1 MTTLGKFN
9 HTLNELILNLRDVI
23 QDDYPDLDRSIELFQ
38 DKLELLRKAN
48 PRMVIES
55 FIFYVYPYKK
65 EIMTCDEKFLLNYDF
80 QDKVDQAGYT
90 SIIDVLHI
98 KEIWVNYAN
107 QQIKDTIS
115 EYLQVMV
122 LLAERFME
130 EKGGMAN
137 FSFHEREDAKN

>member
-38 DKLELLRKAN
+38 DKLELLKKAN

-65 EIMTCDEKFLLNYDF
+65 EIMACDEKFLLNYDF

-115 EYLQVMV
+115 EYLQVLI

-130 EKGGMAN
+130 EKGGK
-137 FSFHEREDAKN
+137 SQILKIG

>member
-38 DKLELLRKAN
+38 DKLELLKKAN

-65 EIMTCDEKFLLNYDF
+65 EIMACDERFLLNYDF

-115 EYLQVMV
+115 EYLQVLV

-130 EKGGMAN
+130 EKGGMGK
-137 FSFHEREDAKN
+137 FSFHARDD

>member
-38 DKLELLRKAN
+38 DKLELLKKAN

-65 EIMTCDEKFLLNYDF
+65 EIMACDEKFLLNYDF

-115 EYLQVMV
+115 EYLQVLI

-130 EKGGMAN
+130 EKGGMSQ
-137 FSFHEREDAKN
+137 FSFHPRDD

>member
-1 MTTLGKFN
+1 MTTLGRFN

-38 DKLELLRKAN
+38 DKLELLKKAN
-48 PRMVIES
+48 PRMIIES
-55 FIFYVYPYKK
+55 FIYYVYPYKK
-65 EIMTCDEKFLLNYDF
+65 EIMESNEEFLLNYNF
-80 QDKVDQAGYT
+80 EEKVQKNGYT

-98 KEIWVNYAN
+98 REIWTNYAN
-107 QQIKDTIS
+107 EQIKGTIS

-130 EKGGMAN
+130 EKGGMSQFN
-137 FSFHEREDAKN
+137 FRVRDDERS